1 MQLQRRLAAK
11 RAGGVFV
18 GGRAGTEHIAALW
31 RSKRLSARDKGT
43 MLSLACNA
51 IWTRSRLAEAG
62 YELDDCCCLCR
73 AGRDTMFHRLY
84 EREAT
89 KEQRGTLACPGLLQR
104 ALLAGG
110 DSVLYTRG
118 ILQHPAEWWPRAACD
133 ETGAFEVWS
142 EMAWKPV
149 ALEDLAGLG
158 AFAGAVYE
166 DGSCSTEVFR
176 ELRRAGWG
184 VVAVDEAGRPRFRAF
199 GAVVGL
205 PQTPQAAEWTSF
217 AAAVQLVSGPAALH
231 QDCRAVVDCM
241 KDAFSFIRGRRPYDG
256 VVREVVALQSWKLV
270 VGPCKITAH
279 VNVSDG

>member
-1 MQLQRRLAAK
+1 M
-11 RAGGVFV
+11 
-18 GGRAGTEHIAALW
+18 
-31 RSKRLSARDKGT
+31 
-43 MLSLACNA
+43 
-51 IWTRSRLAEAG
+51 
-62 YELDDCCCLCR
+62 DDCCCLCR
-73 AGRDTMFHRLY
+73 AGRDTVCHRLN

-89 KEQRGTLACPGLLQR
+89 KEQRGRLACPGLLQR
-104 ALLAGG
+104 ALLVGG

-133 ETGAFEVWS
+133 ETGTVEVWS
-142 EMAWKPV
+142 ERAWKPV

-217 AAAVQLVSGPAALH
+217 AAAV
-231 QDCRAVVDCM
+231 
-241 KDAFSFIRGRRPYDG
+241 
-256 VVREVVALQSWKLV
+256 
-270 VGPCKITAH
+270 
-279 VNVSDG
+279 